1 MSRIYCG
8 NNRLNEKLVSGTH
21 NLGTRNQ
28 CFKKGRLVGLSLPY
42 DVSYSLPYQPI
53 DNTKIYCEDTIVL
66 PNDYDRFGTIRE
78 CLQKGI
84 GIGKRIKATNSKR
97 RKRSQKFLRTKTRRN
112 KRRKRSEKFLRTKR
126 K

>member
-66 PNDYDRFGTIRE
+66 PNDYDITTSF
-78 CLQKGI
+78 LPQKDEPKGVSVFDDYLNL
-84 GIGKRIKATNSKR
+84 KK
-97 RKRSQKFLRTKTRRN
+97 
-112 KRRKRSEKFLRTKR
+112 
-126 K
+126 